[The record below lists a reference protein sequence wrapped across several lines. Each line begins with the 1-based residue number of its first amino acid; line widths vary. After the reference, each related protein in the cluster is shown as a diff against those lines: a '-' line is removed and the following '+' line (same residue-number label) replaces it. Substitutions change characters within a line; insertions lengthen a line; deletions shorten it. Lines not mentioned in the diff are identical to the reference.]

1 MERAFDQLAESK
13 QLNMIESLRAS
24 RIARLFRRAGALC
37 LLAVTFVATASA
49 QPVTLQCDPA
59 QTNAKF
65 TLGDTL
71 HTVHGEFKVKRCEVH
86 FDPTS
91 GKLDGEIVF
100 DATSG
105 QSGNDSRDRK
115 MHKEVLE
122 SARYPEITFRPDRI
136 LGTLGATGASSLQV
150 HGMFGIHGAEHEITV
165 PVDVKLETDHWSASA
180 HFPVPYAKWGMKNP
194 SVLFLRVGDSV
205 DIEFQATGGV
215 KPVAQ

>member
-1 MERAFDQLAESK
+1 MPKPTILPTHRKAPVFR
-13 QLNMIESLRAS
+13 MIA
-24 RIARLFRRAGALC
+24 ALC
-37 LLAVTFVATASA
+37 FLSLAFAVGAIA
-49 QPVTLQCDPA
+49 QPVTLLCDPT
-59 QTNAKF
+59 QTTAKF

-71 HTVHGEFKVKRCEVH
+71 HTVHGEFKLKRCAVH
-86 FDPTS
+86 FDPAS

-105 QSGNDSRDRK
+105 QSGNDGRDRK

-122 SARYPEITFRPDRI
+122 SARYPEIIFRPDRI
-136 LGTLGATGASSLQV
+136 LGTLGATGNSSLQV

-165 PVDVKLETDHWSASA
+165 PVDVKLEADHWSASA

-205 DIEFQATGGV
+205 DIEFQGAGDV
-215 KPVAQ
+215 KANQ

>member
-1 MERAFDQLAESK
+1 
-13 QLNMIESLRAS
+13 MIESLREL
-24 RIARLFRRAGALC
+24 RIVRLFSTAGASW
-37 LLAVTFVATASA
+37 LLAAAFVATASA
-49 QPVTLQCDPA
+49 QPMTLQCDPA
-59 QTNAKF
+59 QTTAKF

-71 HTVHGEFKVKRCEVH
+71 HTVHGAFKVKRCEVH

-100 DATSG
+100 DAASG

-122 SARYPEITFRPDRI
+122 SARYPEIAFRPDRI

-165 PVDVKLETDHWSASA
+165 PVDVKLEAEHWSASA

-205 DIEFQATGGV
+205 DIEFQVTGGV
-215 KPVAQ
+215 KPGAQ

>member
-1 MERAFDQLAESK
+1 MLETLQIKMLWAARMVRVIAAF
-13 QLNMIESLRAS
+13 
-24 RIARLFRRAGALC
+24 FV
-37 LLAVTFVATASA
+37 LLATLAAVSSA
-49 QPVTLQCDPA
+49 QPVALQCDMT
-59 QTNAKF
+59 QTIAKF

-105 QSGNDSRDRK
+105 QSGNDSRDHK
-115 MHKEVLE
+115 MHKDVLE
-122 SARYPEITFRPDRI
+122 SARYPEITFHPDRI
-136 LGTLGATGASSLQV
+136 LGTMGTTGASSLQV

-165 PVDVKLETDHWSASA
+165 PVDVKLEAEHWSASA

-205 DIEFQATGGV
+205 DIEFQGAGGV
-215 KPVAQ
+215 KQVTQ

>member
-1 MERAFDQLAESK
+1 
-13 QLNMIESLRAS
+13 MIESLRAS
-24 RIARLFRRAGALC
+24 RIADLVRVTVAVCFLGAVF
-37 LLAVTFVATASA
+37 AVAADA
-49 QPVTLQCDPA
+49 QPMTLMCDPA
-59 QTNAKF
+59 QTTAKF

-71 HTVHGEFKVKRCEVH
+71 HTVHGAFKVKRCEVH

-122 SARYPEITFRPDRI
+122 SARFPEIAFRPDRI
-136 LGTLGATGASSLQV
+136 LGTLGQTGASSLQV

-165 PVDVKLETDHWSASA
+165 PVEVKLETEHWSASA

-205 DIEFQATGGV
+205 EIDFQGTGGV
-215 KPVAQ
+215 NPAH

>member
-1 MERAFDQLAESK
+1 
-13 QLNMIESLRAS
+13 MIELLRAS
-24 RIARLFRRAGALC
+24 RIVRLFSTAGASC
-37 LLAVTFVATASA
+37 LLAAAFVATASA
-49 QPVTLQCDPA
+49 QPMTLQCDPT
-59 QTNAKF
+59 QTTAKF

-105 QSGNDSRDRK
+105 RSGNDSRDRK

-122 SARYPEITFRPDRI
+122 SVRYPEIAFRPDRI

-150 HGMFGIHGAEHEITV
+150 HGMFGIHGAEHDLTV
-165 PVDVKLETDHWSASA
+165 PVDVKLEAEHWSASA

-205 DIEFQATGGV
+205 DIEFQVTGSV
-215 KPVAQ
+215 KPVVQ